1 MDERVVNQFSRIK
14 KKNYKLFIDR
24 FIRLERRY
32 QLMVLNLIS
41 AIYLS
46 KRLYKNW
53 RETSYIDILYNLE
66 NEIGSYSYYKD
77 YVIPK
82 GRPKVSKILIF
93 PFLYLKEEEQIII
106 IDIIENVLTL
116 TSKKMNHP
124 RLVKDKELRWNT
136 FQAVQDDFDQAVSL
150 LL

>member
-1 MDERVVNQFSRIK
+1 MEQRVVSDFSSIK

-53 RETSYIDILYNLE
+53 RDTSYIDILYNLE
-66 NEIGSYSYYKD
+66 SEIGSYSYYKD
-77 YVIPK
+77 FVIPK

-93 PFLYLKEEEQIII
+93 PYLYLKEEEQIIV
-106 IDIIENVLTL
+106 IDVIENVLTL

-136 FQAVQDDFDQAVSL
+136 FQAVKDDFDQAVSL
-150 LL
+150 LM